1 LENQQKIEELSQK
14 VEEMRRLI
22 IEKDAKSYSYFES
35 EINKLIEVKLNL
47 ALAENLNAINRQ
59 ISYLERG
66 MCILLPVVKLTLKV
80 RDFKKR
86 LFR

>member
-1 LENQQKIEELSQK
+1 MENQQKIEELSQK

-22 IEKDAKSYSYFES
+22 IEKDAKSYLYFDTEIDKRIEAKVS
-35 EINKLIEVKLNL
+35 EI
-47 ALAENLNAINRQ
+47 LAENLNSINRQ
-59 ISYLERG
+59 IEYLERG
-66 MCILLPVVKLTLKV
+66 MCILLPVIKVTLKV

>member
-1 LENQQKIEELSQK
+1 MENQQKIEELSQK

-22 IEKDAKSYSYFES
+22 IEKDAKSYIYFDAEIDKRVEAKVS
-35 EINKLIEVKLNL
+35 EI
-47 ALAENLNAINRQ
+47 LAENLNSINRQ
-59 ISYLERG
+59 IEYLERG
-66 MCILLPVVKLTLKV
+66 MCILLPVIKTILKV